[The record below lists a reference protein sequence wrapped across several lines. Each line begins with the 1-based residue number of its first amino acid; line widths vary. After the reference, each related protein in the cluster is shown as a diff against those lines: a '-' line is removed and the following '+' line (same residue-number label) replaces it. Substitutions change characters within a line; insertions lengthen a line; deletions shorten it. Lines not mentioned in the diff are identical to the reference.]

1 MGIGAHLECPG
12 RSFWVPRE
20 LILGLNMSSVAVESE
35 PSLRV
40 GRSGSSIAVESEL
53 TSAVSIQRKLFGVV
67 TRAGKMRAAR
77 WKKSLGLRAQEER
90 VERIESRASKASR
103 ESRGYTVKKV

>member
-1 MGIGAHLECPG
+1 MDFLVLYRARALVGIGSNLECPG

-40 GRSGSSIAVESEL
+40 GLSGSSIAVESEL
-53 TSAVSIQRKLFGVV
+53 IFQVAP
-67 TRAGKMRAAR
+67 A
-77 WKKSLGLRAQEER
+77 
-90 VERIESRASKASR
+90 
-103 ESRGYTVKKV
+103 